1 VAGDDKPEFE
11 HDRSQSEA
19 ARPPATASAALP
31 KESKE
36 MSKASQ
42 VDQDL
47 LRAIAELLNKE
58 NLAEIEIEQDD
69 FRVRVTRTFGKE
81 YVQMAAATAGAPM
94 PAAAPVA
101 GSPTSSSSAAALAAA
116 APVDDIAS
124 NPGTLTS
131 PMVGTAY
138 RSAEPGAARFVEVG
152 TKVAEG
158 QTMLIIEAMKTMN
171 QIPAHR
177 PGTVTRILVED
188 AQPVEYGEPLV
199 VIE

>member
-1 VAGDDKPEFE
+1 MTK
-11 HDRSQSEA
+11 S
-19 ARPPATASAALP
+19 
-31 KESKE
+31 
-36 MSKASQ
+36 SQ

-47 LRAIAELLNKE
+47 IRAIAELLNKE

-69 FRVRVTRTFGKE
+69 FRVRVTRSYASEGVT
-81 YVQMAAATAGAPM
+81 YAAPAQYMAAPAPAPASIAPAGSV
-94 PAAAPVA
+94 PAAAP
-101 GSPTSSSSAAALAAA
+101 AAAEDL
-116 APVDDIAS
+116 AS

-138 RSAEPGAARFVEVG
+138 RSPEPGKAAFVEVG
-152 TKVAEG
+152 SKVSEG
-158 QTMLIIEAMKTMN
+158 QTVVIIEAMKTMN

-177 PGTVTRILVED
+177 SGTVTRILVED